1 MAYDAWSREV
11 LCGWKE
17 GIVMDYPILFGVER
31 KTIPIFHSNMIKGL
45 KTSHGTIIVIA

>member
-17 GIVMDYPILFGVER
+17 GIVMDYPI
-31 KTIPIFHSNMIKGL
+31 MIKGL